1 MGLWMRFA
9 SNSARI
15 MDAAAIAYG
24 RYPRAFRSRTDL
36 TVILTRTTSLDTSA
50 EPVYETTPRLSF
62 VHFSGATRV
71 AVRRDGSAAEGCIAA
86 NLVADAPAFRYHVLQ
101 FILASMLE
109 RHGFLGFHA
118 SACVRDGKAILLR
131 GASGSGKT
139 TLAYAAVRQG
149 WQTLGE
155 SVIWL
160 DTRSE
165 LECWGMPWW
174 FHLPAANSTSTFSLN
189 GRERAELDLD
199 SEYPGAAA
207 PSARAA
213 AIVWLERS
221 ETASRIERIGA
232 DEAATLWPAG
242 ASGIET
248 EFPGYRGHVR
258 RLLELPA
265 WRLHFGPDIDQAPA
279 LLQPL
284 VAPQAA
290 VN

>member
-1 MGLWMRFA
+1 MRFA
-9 SNSARI
+9 SDSARI
-15 MDAAAIAYG
+15 MDVAATAYG
-24 RYPRAFRSRTDL
+24 RYPRAFRSQTDL
-36 TVILTRTTSLDTSA
+36 TVTLTKTVGVDSST
-50 EPVYETTPRLSF
+50 EPVYETTPLLASVRF
-62 VHFSGATRV
+62 PGATRV
-71 AVRRDGSAAEGCIAA
+71 TVSRDGSAAQGRIAA
-86 NLVADAPAFRYHVLQ
+86 NLLASVPSFRYHVLQ

-118 SACVRDGKAILLR
+118 SACVRDGRAILVR

-155 SVIWL
+155 SVLWL
-160 DTRSE
+160 GTLSE
-165 LECWGMPWW
+165 LVCWGMPWW
-174 FHLPAANSTSTFSLN
+174 FHLPAAGLTPTFTLN
-189 GRERAELDLD
+189 GRDRAELDLD

-221 ETASRIERIGA
+221 GDPSRIERIGHEKITA
-232 DEAATLWPAG
+232 LWPAG

-248 EFPGYRGHVR
+248 EFPGYSRHVR

-265 WRLHFGPDIDQAPA
+265 WRLHFGADIDVAPA
-279 LLQPL
+279 LLAPL
-284 VAPQAA
+284 LTP
-290 VN
+290 

>member
-1 MGLWMRFA
+1 MRFV
-9 SNSARI
+9 SDSARI
-15 MDAAAIAYG
+15 MEGATTAYG
-24 RYPRAFRSRTDL
+24 RYPRAFRSQTDL
-36 TVILTRTTSLDTSA
+36 TVTLTKTVGLDSSA
-50 EPVYETTPRLSF
+50 EPVYETTPLLAS
-62 VHFSGATRV
+62 VHFPGVTRV
-71 AVRRDGSAAEGCIAA
+71 AVSRDGSAAEGRIAA
-86 NLVADAPAFRYHVLQ
+86 NLLADVPAFRYHVLQ

-118 SACVRDGKAILLR
+118 SACVRDGRAILLR

-155 SVIWL
+155 SVLWL
-160 DTRSE
+160 DANSE
-165 LECWGMPWW
+165 VTCWGMPWW
-174 FHLPAANSTSTFSLN
+174 FHLPAAGLRPTFTLN

-199 SEYPGAAA
+199 AEYPGAAA

-221 ETASRIERIGA
+221 SYPSRIQRVGREEI
-232 DEAATLWPAG
+232 AALWPAG

-248 EFPGYRGHVR
+248 EFPGYYRHVR

-265 WRLHFGPDIDQAPA
+265 WRLYFGPDIDVAPA
-279 LLQPL
+279 LLAPL
-284 VAPQAA
+284 LTP
-290 VN
+290 

>member
-1 MGLWMRFA
+1 
-9 SNSARI
+9 
-15 MDAAAIAYG
+15 MDAAVTAYG
-24 RYPRAFRSRTDL
+24 RYPRAFRSLTDL
-36 TVILTRTTSLDTSA
+36 TVTLTKTTGFDFSA
-50 EPVYETTPRLSF
+50 EPVYETTPRLSS

-71 AVRRDGSAAEGCIAA
+71 AVRRDGSVAEGCVAA
-86 NLVADAPAFRYHVLQ
+86 NLLADVPAFRYHVLQ

-155 SVIWL
+155 SVVWL

-165 LECWGMPWW
+165 RECWGMPWW
-174 FHLPAANSTSTFSLN
+174 FHLPAAGSPPTFSLN
-189 GRERAELDLD
+189 GRDRYELDLHV
-199 SEYPGAAA
+199 EYPGAAA
-207 PSARAA
+207 PHALAA

-221 ETASRIERIGA
+221 DAPSRIERIGA
-232 DEAATLWPAG
+232 EEAARLWPAG

-248 EFPGYRGHVR
+248 DFPGYPRHVR
-258 RLLELPA
+258 RLLDWPA
-265 WRLHFGPDIDQAPA
+265 WRLSFGPDIHNAPA
-279 LLQPL
+279 LLDPL
-284 VAPQAA
+284 LTF
-290 VN
+290 